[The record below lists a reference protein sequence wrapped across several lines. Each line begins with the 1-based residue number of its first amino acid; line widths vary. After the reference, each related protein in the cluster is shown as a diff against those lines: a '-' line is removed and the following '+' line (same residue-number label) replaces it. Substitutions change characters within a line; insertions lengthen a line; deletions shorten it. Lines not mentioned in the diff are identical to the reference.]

1 MKSTLNHIESSL
13 SSCVRLV
20 RQLNSLLPKEE
31 RLEKFKLH
39 PELEEDSDLEENAD
53 GERERERER
62 ERGREGERERERG
75 REGVYVLC
83 VFIIVNSDGVLCDT

>member
-1 MKSTLNHIESSL
+1 MKTALNNIESSL

-39 PELEEDSDLEENAD
+39 PEMEEDSDLEENAD
-53 GERERERER
+53 GERKRD
-62 ERGREGERERERG
+62 GEREGGRKREPRN
-75 REGVYVLC
+75 
-83 VFIIVNSDGVLCDT
+83 I

>member
-1 MKSTLNHIESSL
+1 MKSALNNIESSL

-53 GERERERER
+53 GEREGGRDRER
-62 ERGREGERERERG
+62 ERGGGGEGG
-75 REGVYVLC
+75 REGRETEKGR
-83 VFIIVNSDGVLCDT
+83 VFRIASS

>member
-1 MKSTLNHIESSL
+1 MKTALNNIESSL

-39 PELEEDSDLEENAD
+39 PEMEEDSDLEENAD
-53 GERERERER
+53 GERKGEGREREVERER
-62 ERGREGERERERG
+62 
-75 REGVYVLC
+75 
-83 VFIIVNSDGVLCDT
+83 